1 MKKLILAAVG
11 GYLWRKFS
19 RRSSIPGLRQR
30 YD

>member
-19 RRSSIPGLRQR
+19 RRGGTPELRQR